1 MPPSTKSRL
10 LVIEL
15 WGLGDLVIGTQFFL
29 AAAEKFEVTVLAKP
43 YAKELQPLL
52 WPEVK
57 VIPFMAPWT
66 AFKGK
71 YQIHRWP
78 WLEMLRLARIIRGAR
93 FDVGLSARWDPR
105 DHFLLAF
112 AGAKKRFGFPRLGS
126 QMFLTDSLVR
136 PDPEAHRYDNWR
148 SLGKALGLELP
159 VREKIHV
166 PSAPRGRAREILV
179 HTGAAQPVRVW
190 PLENYQ
196 KLVGRIRQKQYR
208 VRIACDPGQRDWWLR
223 NGESTVA
230 TPLTVT
236 ELFALVNQAGAFIG
250 NDSGP
255 GHLAAS
261 AGVPTFT
268 LFGPQV
274 PEWFVPLHPAA
285 QWVEGK
291 ACPYKPC
298 SDYCRFAEPLCLTGW
313 TEPEIWTRVEAF
325 VRKASEGVSDS

>member
-10 LVIEL
+10 LAIEL

-29 AAAEKFEVTVLAKP
+29 AAAKKFDVTVLAKP

-57 VIPFMAPWT
+57 VIPFSAPWT
-66 AFKGK
+66 AFKEK
-71 YQIHRWP
+71 YHVHRWP
-78 WLEMLRLARIIRGAR
+78 WLEMLRLTRILRGAR

-105 DHFLLAF
+105 DHFLLAL

-126 QMFLTDSLVR
+126 QILLTDSLIR
-136 PDPEAHRYDNWR
+136 PDPGAHRYENWR
-148 SLGKALGLELP
+148 SLGQAVGLELP
-159 VREKIHV
+159 LREHIRV
-166 PSAPRGRAREILV
+166 PRALSSKTREILV

-196 KLVGRIRQKQYR
+196 KLVGRLRQKQYR
-208 VRIACDPGQRDWWLR
+208 VQIICDPGQRDWWLR
-223 NGESTVA
+223 QGELAVA
-230 TPLTVT
+230 APNTITQL
-236 ELFALVNQAGAFIG
+236 LALVNHAGAFIG

-285 QWVEGK
+285 QWTEGK

-298 SDYCRFAEPLCLTGW
+298 FDYCRFAEPLCLTGW
-313 TEPEIWTRVEAF
+313 TEPEVWARVEAF
-325 VRKASEGVSDS
+325 VSKVGQGMANS